1 MPSAL
6 RRLEILIFLR
16 KTFFTVH
23 TTSTAGVKR
32 SLGSHLISVYDL
44 LVASGCDSD
53 ICTAGAL
60 HSIYGT
66 GVFKKITI
74 LASTDNRAEIRSRFG
89 IRAER
94 LAYLFHACSRKF
106 PNNIETGILFDRSK
120 RYRLP
125 GVTIEEIQALR
136 LIEAANILDQ
146 NTEEFLA
153 KRLPNVYRTWLS
165 QNQLKNHWMA
175 SQLALPGCCSGT
187 SCLPVADVNHVKGL
201 RLKVFV
207 HTSKTQSIC
216 ADSVPKG
223 FDFYLPLTAASEYD
237 ASFLPLVR
245 LFDSHIVAA
254 TAAESAI
261 ENPAPIAR
269 TSNNHLIV
277 FALRGE
283 SAMGMPWS
291 PLWMLSR
298 YLPYSCGVREN
309 GSCFSSNIALEIDIR
324 RFDGDSPAAV
334 RMYERLSSISRS
346 VGQPRFGPPS
356 LSLASITD
364 STCRDRTAP
373 NNGAGRVIDSMMSYG
388 YAVISVD
395 DAAAATITRAYN
407 SVLLFHNKVSLRDKK
422 HTFERFDGDRYI
434 GWTRDYSR
442 EWLQMRVSRKPDGN
456 SGVNLRW
463 PESFP
468 KEHRD
473 NLAAATVLLTTVT
486 ENIFVEIGVQLKL
499 GSRKYLRSLCTG
511 RDKGKGAVGSS
522 VCRQFVYLDQRPP
535 KQKTEPSS
543 ATDDVHVRTA
553 PLVPRSASGAH
564 ADMGLLTLSPC
575 STIPALNLLNPYSH
589 DMMYPE
595 QGLGSNEWV
604 LFAGETLSFLTG
616 GAVQAPIHSVP
627 QIDRWN
633 LKQVRV
639 EGPGSG
645 SGATGP
651 PPLRRSMPLFLR
663 ADPEMHLFPLG
674 DIAREEISTIPA
686 IPDNSTVLPDIPDK
700 SLDLPATP
708 DESSGLLVLEGNLGE
723 CYADDASEL
732 KEDSLTDF
740 IPKIEDSSHGLLESY
755 TEEKFDDLVLSTGD
769 VADHSKNGKICGEK
783 DFSEKKTNHSFLSP
797 YAMTCR
803 EFTNT
808 HSIGLRP
815 WRLGKGGGDF

>member
-6 RRLEILIFLR
+6 RRLELLIFLR
-16 KTFFTVH
+16 NTFFTIH

-53 ICTAGAL
+53 VCTAGAL

-74 LASTDNRAEIRSRFG
+74 LATTDNRAEIRTRFG
-89 IRAER
+89 VRAER
-94 LAYLFHACSRKF
+94 LAYLFHSCSRKF
-106 PNNIETGILFDRSK
+106 PNNIETGLLFDRSK

-146 NTEEFLA
+146 NTEDFLS

-165 QNQLKNHWMA
+165 QNHLKNHWMA
-175 SQLALPGCCSGT
+175 SKLTLPGCCGT
-187 SCLPVADVNHVKGL
+187 SCLPAAGENQVNGL
-201 RLKVFV
+201 RLRAFV
-207 HTSKTQSIC
+207 CTA
-216 ADSVPKG
+216 ADSGSKG
-223 FDFYLPLTAASEYD
+223 FDIYLPVTAASEYE
-237 ASFLPLVR
+237 ATFLPLAN
-245 LFDSHIVAA
+245 LFDTYIM
-254 TAAESAI
+254 AESAAKNAV
-261 ENPAPIAR
+261 EKPVPLAPN
-269 TSNNHLIV
+269 THKHLIV
-277 FALRGE
+277 FTLRGE

-298 YLPYSCGVREN
+298 YLPYSCGGRKSN
-309 GSCFSSNIALEIDIR
+309 SCFSSKIALEIDIR
-324 RFDGDSPAAV
+324 RFDGDSAAAV

-346 VGQPRFGPPS
+346 VGQPRLGPPS
-356 LSLASITD
+356 LSLASIID

-373 NNGAGRVIDSMMSYG
+373 NNGAGRIIDSMMSYG

-407 SVLLFHNKVSLRDKK
+407 SVLLFHNTISLKDKK
-422 HTFERFDGDRYI
+422 HTFERFDGDRYV
-434 GWTRDYSR
+434 GWTRDCSR
-442 EWLQMRVSRKPDGN
+442 EWLQMRVSRKPD
-456 SGVNLRW
+456 SSTGVRLLW

-473 NLAAATVLLTTVT
+473 NLAAATELLTSVT
-486 ENIFVEIGVQLKL
+486 ENIFEEIGLQLKL
-499 GSRKYLRSLCTG
+499 GSRKYLRDLCAG
-511 RDKGKGAVGSS
+511 RGKGRGTVGSS

-535 KQKTEPSS
+535 RQQTESS
-543 ATDDVHVRTA
+543 SVTDSLPAASLA
-553 PLVPRSASGAH
+553 PRFASGSH

-589 DMMYPE
+589 DMTYPE
-595 QGLGSNEWV
+595 QGLGPNEWV

-627 QIDRWN
+627 QIDR
-633 LKQVRV
+633 LKLKEVCV
-639 EGPGSG
+639 DGPGSG
-645 SGATGP
+645 SGSGSGVLGP

-663 ADPEMHLFPLG
+663 ADPEMHLLPWR
-674 DIAREEISTIPA
+674 DSTREEVLTAIPA
-686 IPDNSTVLPDIPDK
+686 VPEKSTPSSSTPDNLS
-700 SLDLPATP
+700 DLPAIL
-708 DESSGLLVLEGNLGE
+708 DESSGLLVVEGGLEE
-723 CYADDASEL
+723 SYSEDTSEH
-732 KEDSLTDF
+732 KDGSLMDL
-740 IPKIEDSSHGLLESY
+740 IPKIEDSSHGLLENYS
-755 TEEKFDDLVLSTGD
+755 EEKYEEILLNKNTD
-769 VADHSKNGKICGEK
+769 VSHSKNSNGKT
-783 DFSEKKTNHSFLSP
+783 FSEKKSEKNTNSTSSFLSP

-803 EFTNT
+803 EFTHT